1 MANKKISELTAKA
14 AQLQDDDLVM
24 VSDYNGATYDTK
36 SVTGAN
42 IRPFKTVLFNI
53 SQSGT
58 AAPTVNFSY
67 ETEVSQTFTFTRDSA
82 GVYKLTASS
91 ALFTLDKTFVIIS
104 LGGAGS
110 GANIG
115 AYRQSTTQIL
125 FYTADSTTSIV
136 SDSLITLANLEI
148 KIIK

>member
-42 IRPFKTVLFNI
+42 IRPFKTILFNV

-58 AAPTVNFSY
+58 AAPTVNYSY
-67 ETEVSQTFTFTRDSA
+67 VDEVTQTFTFTRDST

-91 ALFTLDKTFVIIS
+91 ALFTLDKTFITIS

-115 AYRQSTTQIL
+115 AFRQSTTQIL

>member
-1 MANKKISELTAKA
+1 MANKKISELTAKG
-14 AQLQDDDLVM
+14 AQLEDSDLVM

-42 IRPFKTVLFNI
+42 IRPFKTILFNI
-53 SQSGT
+53 SQSAT
-58 AAPTVNFSY
+58 ADPTVNYSY
-67 ETEVSQTFTFTRDSA
+67 ESEVTQTFTFTRDSA
-82 GVYKLTASS
+82 GIYKLTASS
-91 ALFTLDKTFVIIS
+91 ALFTLDKTFVNIS

-115 AYRQSTTQIL
+115 AFRQSTTQIL

-136 SDSLITLANLEI
+136 ADSLITLANLEI

>member
-14 AQLQDDDLVM
+14 SQLQDDDLVM

-42 IRPFKTVLFNI
+42 IRPFKTILFNV

-67 ETEVSQTFTFTRDSA
+67 ETEVTQTFTFTRDSA

-91 ALFTLDKTFVIIS
+91 ALFTLDKTFITIS